1 MFTKRQK
8 VIITSV
14 ALGRIVMEEMHK
26 VDESPDHG
34 QPNDKQGS
42 PDQGCVS
49 IRNKNAFSGKGE
61 R

>member
-1 MFTKRQK
+1 
-8 VIITSV
+8 
-14 ALGRIVMEEMHK
+14 MEEMLK
-26 VDESPDHG
+26 VDENPDHG